1 MMTISSLNNQ
11 HLNDLCNHI
20 TEKSGIGFD
29 ERKRKQLEEIVRTR
43 CKILGLNHI
52 RDYYRRLRIPSGKG
66 EFSTLMDI
74 LTIQESFFFRHKAQF
89 HALRHFCLP
98 PLMNKKKTDLKRIN
112 IWSAG
117 CANGE
122 EAYSIAML
130 IRDLVFDDFQM
141 KFHIKG
147 TDISRQALRK
157 ASKGVYTERAIRGLS
172 PHYLDRYFTKQGDRY
187 LLSRDIRTMV
197 DFEYFNLSEEPFP
210 MDSMPRWDII
220 FCRNVIIYFTQNHSR
235 KLMKNFYGSMADGG
249 FLFAGFS
256 ETMRYLNDDFI
267 PIQMDDAFIYQKPLP
282 GQTLKYATAA
292 RSKSIKK
299 HIPPREKK
307 SGNHFQ
313 KSPSKKPILSTRG
326 ARRIA
331 TEKVEI
337 HPPQTIIRSAEI
349 ESITRNPSKSLDEH
363 LSVARELAD
372 KGETIAAVTILDNI
386 IRQDPLHAQAYFMLA
401 MIHGDAGNLD
411 QSSHYLKKVIYLEP
425 ENPLARLHLAD
436 IFKTASRKTD
446 ATREYANVI
455 SLLENRK
462 NLEEEE
468 FGDGF
473 TGQAILTA
481 ARAHLKMIEAN
492 STT

>member
-1 MMTISSLNNQ
+1 MPSPNNQ
-11 HLNDLCNHI
+11 YLNFLCNHI

-29 ERKRKQLEEIVRTR
+29 ERKRKQLEEIVAAR

-52 RDYYRRLRIPSGKG
+52 GDYYRLLRNPSVNGR

-74 LTIQESFFFRHKAQF
+74 LTIQESFFFRHEAQF

-98 PLMNKKKTDLKRIN
+98 PLMNKKKADHGRIN

-130 IRDLVFDDFQM
+130 IRDLAFDDFQM
-141 KFHIKG
+141 KFYIKG

-157 ASKGVYTERAIRGLS
+157 AREGVYTERAIRGLA
-172 PHYLDRYFTKQGDRY
+172 PHYLERYFTKQGDRY
-187 LLSRDIRTMV
+187 LLCADIKTMV
-197 DFEYFNLSEEPFP
+197 DFEYFNLSRDPFP
-210 MDSMPRWDII
+210 MDTMPRWDIV

-235 KLMKNFYGSMADGG
+235 KLMKNFYASMADGG

-267 PIQMDDAFIYQKPLP
+267 PIRMDDAFIYRKPLP
-282 GQTLKYATAA
+282 GQALTSPTAA
-292 RSKSIKK
+292 RSKSIKR
-299 HIPPREKK
+299 HIPQHEKK
-307 SGNHFQ
+307 TRKHLRE
-313 KSPSKKPILSTRG
+313 SPSKKPILPGRDV
-326 ARRIA
+326 RRI
-331 TEKVEI
+331 TTGKVEI
-337 HPPQTIIRSAEI
+337 HPPQTIARNTEI
-349 ESITRNPSKSLDEH
+349 EGPATTSSKSFDEN
-363 LSVARELAD
+363 LSVARKLAD
-372 KGETIAAVTILDNI
+372 TGETVSAVTILDNI

-401 MIHGDAGNLD
+401 LIHNDAGNPD
-411 QSSHYLKKVIYLEP
+411 QSIRYLKKVIYLEP
-425 ENPLARLHLAD
+425 ENPLAHLHLAD
-436 IFKTASRKTD
+436 IFKAASRKTD
-446 ATREYANVI
+446 AVREYTNVI

-462 NLEEEE
+462 NPEEE

-473 TGQAILTA
+473 TGQAILAA

-492 STT
+492 STV